1 MTEKEECFLKEEDK
15 MESPVVKD
23 IYFSDLD
30 TQFLQNPVTDDV
42 VSIKN
47 FESIKRSVRNIISTN
62 KGERPLNPDFGSNV
76 RALLFEPD
84 SDLVRYALE
93 QEIITQITN
102 FEPRVELLTVVVSNT
117 SEEIDS
123 NELNVVIEF
132 SPINSQ
138 SSVTLN
144 VILERAR

>member
-1 MTEKEECFLKEEDK
+1 
-15 MESPVVKD
+15 MESPVVKE

-30 TQFLQNPVTDDV
+30 TQFTQNPISDDV

-84 SDLVRYALE
+84 SDRLRIAL
-93 QEIITQITN
+93 QDEIETQLLN
-102 FEPRVELLTVVVSNT
+102 FEPRIDILTVAVTNT
-117 SEEIDS
+117 SEQIDS
-123 NELNVVIEF
+123 NELNVTIEF

-138 SSVTLN
+138 QVATLN
-144 VILERAR
+144 VVLERAR

>member
-1 MTEKEECFLKEEDK
+1 MQ
-15 MESPVVKD
+15 SPVVKD

-30 TQFLQNPVTDDV
+30 TQFTQNPITDDV

-62 KGERPLNPDFGSNV
+62 KGERPFNPDFGSNV

-84 SDLVRYALE
+84 SDLLRIARE
-93 QEIITQITN
+93 DEIETQLSN
-102 FEPRVELLTVVVSNT
+102 FEPRIDVLSITVSNT
-117 SEEIDS
+117 SEQIDS
-123 NELNVVIEF
+123 YELNVIIEF

-138 SSVTLN
+138 QVVTLN
-144 VILERAR
+144 VVLERAR

>member
-1 MTEKEECFLKEEDK
+1 MQSPIVKE
-15 MESPVVKD
+15 

-30 TQFLQNPVTDDV
+30 TQFTQNPVNDDV
-42 VSIKN
+42 VSLKN

-62 KGERPLNPDFGSNV
+62 KGERPLDPDFGSNV

-84 SDLVRYALE
+84 SDLLRFALE
-93 QEIITQITN
+93 NEIQTQIEN
-102 FEPRVELLTVVVSNT
+102 FEPRVDLLTVVVSNS
-117 SEEIDS
+117 SEAIDS

-138 SSVTLN
+138 QTVSLN
-144 VILERAR
+144 VVLERAR

>member
-1 MTEKEECFLKEEDK
+1 
-15 MESPVVKD
+15 MESPVVKE

-30 TQFLQNPVTDDV
+30 TQFTQNPVTDDV

-84 SDLVRYALE
+84 SDLLRIALE
-93 QEIITQITN
+93 DEIETQLMN
-102 FEPRVELLTVVVSNT
+102 FEPRIEILTVTVANT
-117 SEEIDS
+117 SELIDS
-123 NELNVVIEF
+123 YELNVVIEF
-132 SPINSQ
+132 TPINSQ
-138 SSVTLN
+138 QTVTLN
-144 VILERAR
+144 VVLERAR

>member
-1 MTEKEECFLKEEDK
+1 MQ
-15 MESPVVKD
+15 SPVVKE

-30 TQFLQNPVTDDV
+30 TTFTQNPVNDDV
-42 VSIKN
+42 VSLKN

-62 KGERPLNPDFGSNV
+62 KGERPFNPDFGSNV

-84 SDLVRYALE
+84 SDLLRVAL
-93 QEIITQITN
+93 QDEIATQLLN
-102 FEPRVELLTVVVSNT
+102 FEPRIDILSVVVGNT

-123 NELNVVIEF
+123 HELNVIIEF
-132 SPINSQ
+132 TPINSQ
-138 SSVTLN
+138 QTVTLN

>member
-1 MTEKEECFLKEEDK
+1 MQ
-15 MESPVVKD
+15 SPVVKD

-30 TQFLQNPVTDDV
+30 TQFTQNPITDDV

-62 KGERPLNPDFGSNV
+62 KGERPFNPDFGSNV

-84 SDLVRYALE
+84 SDLLRIALE
-93 QEIITQITN
+93 DEIETQLSN
-102 FEPRVELLTVVVSNT
+102 FEPRIDVLSITVSNT
-117 SEEIDS
+117 SEQIDS
-123 NELNVVIEF
+123 YELNVIIEF

-138 SSVTLN
+138 QVVTLN
-144 VILERAR
+144 VVLERAR

>member
-1 MTEKEECFLKEEDK
+1 
-15 MESPVVKD
+15 MESPVVKE

-30 TQFLQNPVTDDV
+30 TQFTQNPISDDV

-84 SDLVRYALE
+84 RDLLRIAL
-93 QEIITQITN
+93 QDEIETQLLN
-102 FEPRVELLTVVVSNT
+102 FEPRIDILTVAVTNT
-117 SEEIDS
+117 SEQIDS
-123 NELNVVIEF
+123 NELNVTIEF

-138 SSVTLN
+138 QVATLN
-144 VILERAR
+144 VVLERAR

>member
-1 MTEKEECFLKEEDK
+1 MQ
-15 MESPVVKD
+15 SPVVKE

-30 TQFLQNPVTDDV
+30 TTFTQNPVNDDV
-42 VSIKN
+42 VSLKN

-62 KGERPLNPDFGSNV
+62 KGERPFNPDFGSNV

-84 SDLVRYALE
+84 SDLLRVAL
-93 QEIITQITN
+93 QDEIETQLLN
-102 FEPRVELLTVVVSNT
+102 FEPRIDILSVVVGNT

-123 NELNVVIEF
+123 HELNVIIEF
-132 SPINSQ
+132 TPINSQ
-138 SSVTLN
+138 QTVTLN

>member
-1 MTEKEECFLKEEDK
+1 
-15 MESPVVKD
+15 MESPVVKE

-30 TQFLQNPVTDDV
+30 TQFTQNPISDDV

-84 SDLVRYALE
+84 SDLLRIAL
-93 QEIITQITN
+93 QDEIETQLLN
-102 FEPRVELLTVVVSNT
+102 FEPRIDILTVAVTNT
-117 SEEIDS
+117 SEQIDS
-123 NELNVVIEF
+123 NELNVTIEF

-138 SSVTLN
+138 QVATLN
-144 VILERAR
+144 VVLERAR